1 MPKIN
6 AIVGLRASIGASAW
20 LAPNLAGR
28 LFGLDPVGN
37 PQLPYIGR
45 LFGVRDVALAAG
57 LAQSSGPDRKL
68 WLQLGIL
75 CDAADAAA
83 GLLAGRSGQLSKL
96 STALVTA
103 PALLGLAVGVAALK
117 TEAADAQ

>member
-1 MPKIN
+1 MPQIN
-6 AIVGLRASIGASAW
+6 AIVGLRASIGASTW

-45 LFGVRDVALAAG
+45 LFGIRDVALAAG

-103 PALLGLAVGVAALK
+103 PALLGLAAGVAALK
-117 TEAADAQ
+117 AEAGEAQ